1 VESPISCEKSAVDT
15 YQERQTT
22 SYRSFAT
29 TADRNRSLRREI
41 HVSHSRSRALA
52 CHFASIPVASSRRE
66 TGEVQLTKRE
76 LLINA
81 QTARMLGVTVPQT
94 LIVAANEVIE

>member
-1 VESPISCEKSAVDT
+1 
-15 YQERQTT
+15 
-22 SYRSFAT
+22 
-29 TADRNRSLRREI
+29 
-41 HVSHSRSRALA
+41 
-52 CHFASIPVASSRRE
+52 
-66 TGEVQLTKRE
+66 LTKCE